1 MSIQDITKIPAS
13 RVPLTEGNSPIIS
26 REWYR
31 FFNNLFVLLGGGDN
45 ATSITTIKEEV
56 DALQA
61 ETQALQEEVD
71 IINGTIGNLGT
82 MSAQD
87 ADSVAISGGYAVG
100 LTNVTTQEL
109 TSGTATV
116 TGALT
121 AGPVTAASLTLT
133 TPLAA
138 TDGGTGFDTYSTGD
152 MLYSSATN
160 TLAKLAKPA
169 NASYL
174 AMSGAGVPTW
184 RRAAYGSFYD
194 TQTQVVRVINTA
206 YPMYIRS
213 YDFKNGVNNFEYTA
227 QVNGDIAGTTFTVV
241 TVGSGAIKIGM
252 ILSGTGVS
260 AGTTVIA
267 FGTGTGGVGTY
278 TVDISQTVANTI
290 IDGSLQSRIGV
301 PVDGVYDFKFSAQ
314 LDKTTGGTSFVY
326 IWARVN
332 GTDVANSASQVR
344 LQGKN
349 AELVAA
355 WNFMLNLVAADEV
368 ELMWSSDDINTV
380 ILAAAAVA
388 PVPAIPSV
396 ILTVNNIISA

>member
-1 MSIQDITKIPAS
+1 MSIQDITKIPAA
-13 RVPLTEGNSPIIS
+13 RVPLTEGNSPIMS

-174 AMSGAGVPTW
+174 AISGAGVPTW
-184 RRAAYGSFYD
+184 IRAAYGSFYD

-213 YDFKNGVNNFEYTA
+213 YDFKSGVNNFEYTA
-227 QVNGDIAGTTFTVV
+227 QVNGDIAGTTFTVSA
-241 TVGSGAIKIGM
+241 VGNGTIKIGM

-278 TVDISQTVANTI
+278 TVDISQTVGSTI
-290 IDGSLQSRIGV
+290 IDGSLQSRIVV
-301 PVDGVYDFKFSAQ
+301 PVDGVYDFQFSAQ

-344 LQGKN
+344 LQGN
-349 AELVAA
+349 DAELVAA

>member
-31 FFNNLFVLLGGGDN
+31 FFNNLFILLGGGDN
-45 ATSITTIKEEV
+45 STSITTIKEEV

-61 ETQALQEEVD
+61 ETQTLQEEID
-71 IINGTIGNLGT
+71 AINDGIGNLGT
-82 MSAQD
+82 MASQNADDVKITGGSA
-87 ADSVAISGGYAVG
+87 
-100 LTNVTTQEL
+100 TNLFNLESRRLIVNGNSTI
-109 TSGTATV
+109 
-116 TGALT
+116 TGA
-121 AGPVTAASLTLT
+121 VTAASLTLT

-241 TVGSGAIKIGM
+241 TVGNGTIKIGM

-278 TVDISQTVANTI
+278 TVDINQTVANTI
-290 IDGSLQSRIGV
+290 IDGSLQSRIVV
-301 PVDGVYDFKFSAQ
+301 PVDGVYDFQFSAQ

-332 GTDVANSASQVR
+332 GTDVANSASQIR
-344 LQGKN
+344 LQGN
-349 AELVAA
+349 DAEVVAS

-368 ELMWSSDDINTV
+368 ELMWSSDDTNTI
-380 ILAAAAVA
+380 ILAAAAAA
-388 PVPAIPSV
+388 PVPGIPSV